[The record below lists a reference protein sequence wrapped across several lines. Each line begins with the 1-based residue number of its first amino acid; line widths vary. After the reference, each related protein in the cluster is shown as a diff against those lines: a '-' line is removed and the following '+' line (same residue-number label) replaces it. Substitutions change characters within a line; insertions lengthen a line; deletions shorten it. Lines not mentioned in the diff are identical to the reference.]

1 LSESQTADEVQKIFD
16 ELEEYY
22 DSKEEDE
29 RKNEE
34 IWEVIFKKLKNG
46 ATSL

>member
-1 LSESQTADEVQKIFD
+1 VVLIQLLNYFHLIFY

-29 RKNEE
+29 GKNEKIKE
-34 IWEVIFKKLKNG
+34 
-46 ATSL
+46 